1 MGTRMSSTSLL
12 FSTKKRNFWGP
23 EEEGTGGR
31 GQREHSSAPPPSRL
45 QELGQGPQPG
55 LSWPTWVVTV
65 SAPGPTAWTIPGYPP
80 RLPYLVKVTELPEE
94 DQQLLV
100 ELDLLGGVGQ
110 VGLQQGVGEQ
120 PGEAPEDELK
130 VLRDSTS
137 GELSSQASSPPLPRA
152 PRIPPSEP

>member
-12 FSTKKRNFWGP
+12 FSTKKRNFWGR

-65 SAPGPTAWTIPGYPP
+65 SAPGPQPGLSQAIHLAC
-80 RLPYLVKVTELPEE
+80 RTLLKSQSFQKRTSSSWWNWIF
-94 DQQLLV
+94 LV
-100 ELDLLGGVGQ
+100 ELG
-110 VGLQQGVGEQ
+110 
-120 PGEAPEDELK
+120 
-130 VLRDSTS
+130 R
-137 GELSSQASSPPLPRA
+137 
-152 PRIPPSEP
+152 